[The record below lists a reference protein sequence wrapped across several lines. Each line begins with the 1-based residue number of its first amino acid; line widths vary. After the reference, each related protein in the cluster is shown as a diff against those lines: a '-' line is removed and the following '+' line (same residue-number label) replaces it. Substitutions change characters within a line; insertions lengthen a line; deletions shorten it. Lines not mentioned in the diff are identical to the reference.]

1 MTLTIDGSAGE
12 GGGQVLRTSLALAA
26 ITGRAVRID
35 NVRARRSKPGLQR
48 QHLTCVL
55 AAAEVCGARV
65 RGGSVGSGRVDFEPG
80 PIVAGEYAFDI
91 GTAGSTGLVLQTVLP
106 ILLHAGG
113 ASRVTIRGGTHNP
126 KAPCSDFLRTTFL
139 PLIGGVSLEVARH
152 GFYPAGGGQVACT
165 IEGGARRAI
174 DLTAAAPVTRRR
186 ARAIVAR
193 LPTHVA
199 TRELAVVRDRFGWA
213 ADECEIV
220 EVDAASP
227 GNALLLEVERSGVTE
242 VVTGF
247 GEKGVRAELVAS
259 LACDELAA
267 YEAHGA
273 PVGEH
278 LADQLLL
285 PMALARAGRYLT
297 GPLSLH
303 STTNLDVI
311 AAFLPDVRFDVAPSG
326 RTTLVSVQSAA

>member
-1 MTLTIDGSAGE
+1 MSLVIDGSAGE
-12 GGGQVLRTSLALAA
+12 GGGQVLRSSLALAA
-26 ITGRAVRID
+26 LTGRAVRID

-55 AAAEVCGARV
+55 AAARVCDARV
-65 RGGSVGSGRVDFEPG
+65 KGASVGSGRVDFEPG
-80 PIVAGEYAFDI
+80 DVRAGSYDFDI

-106 ILLHAGG
+106 ILLHADG
-113 ASRVTIRGGTHNP
+113 ASRVAIRGGTHNP

-152 GFYPAGGGQVACT
+152 GFYPAGGGEVACAIT
-165 IEGGARRAI
+165 PGQLRAI
-174 DLTAAAPVTRRR
+174 DLVAPSPITRRR
-186 ARAIVAR
+186 ARAILAR

-199 TRELAVVRDRFGWA
+199 SRELAVVRDRLGWRD
-213 ADECEIV
+213 DECEIV

-227 GNALLLEVERSGVTE
+227 GNALLLEIERDGVTE
-242 VVTGF
+242 VVSGF

-259 LACDELAA
+259 RACDEMSSYLAS
-267 YEAHGA
+267 GA

-285 PMALARAGRYLT
+285 PMALARAGRYAT

-326 RTTLVSVQSAA
+326 ATTLVSVQSAS